1 VSIRKPN
8 AEISHSDNGS
18 GSTGT
23 ETPVGMEPAGL
34 TKSLGFLDVFCIA
47 TGAMVSS
54 GIFVLPGIAHAR
66 AGSSVV
72 ISYLLAGF
80 LVAVGMLNTV
90 ELSTAMPKAGGDY
103 FFIARSLGPA
113 VGAVSGLLNWF
124 ALSLKSAFAVIGI
137 AAFVR
142 LFLEIDARIV
152 GVIFCAFFV
161 IVNLMGSRH
170 AGRLQVALVTGL
182 LILMAYYVVTGL
194 PHVRIDNLRPFAPFG
209 FHQTLATAGF
219 VFVAYGGLINISS
232 VAEEVRNPSRII
244 PLGMM
249 TSLLVVTLLYGM
261 MVFVTTGVLPSADLD
276 HSLTPITDGAAAF
289 MGPWGVRAI
298 GIGAIF
304 AFFSTGN
311 AGIMAASRYLYALSK
326 DDLMPRALNR
336 LGRRSG
342 IPTASVLVTGLFVAS
357 TLFLKLDILV
367 EAASLVLIL
376 GFIMSCVCVIVLRE
390 SHVQNYR
397 PSFRAPFY
405 PVTQIV
411 GLLGFGLLIVELGL
425 EAYLICATL
434 FCVAI
439 IGYFIFGRRRLRRD
453 YALLHVLERM
463 TSKELVSGTLER
475 ELKQIVRERDDIV
488 LDRFDEIINRCPVLD
503 ISGAINF
510 EKCARHLA
518 KAASETLDVPEE
530 DLFRELVYR
539 EADTSSVINP
549 FLAVPRII
557 IQGSGQ
563 FEIVLLR
570 AMEGIQFSETYA
582 NIHAVFVLAGTCE
595 ERNFHL
601 RALAAIAQFA
611 QTSQFEDLWLKARSQ
626 DEIRDLVLL
635 SSRRR
640 MERR

>member
-1 VSIRKPN
+1 MEKSGPDVSKWSNETTAPGERKP
-8 AEISHSDNGS
+8 
-18 GSTGT
+18 
-23 ETPVGMEPAGL
+23 VGL
-34 TKSLGFLDVFCIA
+34 VKNLGFLDVFCIA

-66 AGSSVV
+66 AGSSVI

-80 LVAVGMLNTV
+80 LVALGMLNTV

-124 ALSLKSAFAVIGI
+124 ALSLKSAFALIGI
-137 AAFVR
+137 AAFLR
-142 LFLEIDARIV
+142 LFVEIDFRIA
-152 GVIFCAFFV
+152 GMIFCAFFV
-161 IVNLMGSRH
+161 FINLMGARH
-170 AGRLQVALVTGL
+170 AGKLQVFLVSGL
-182 LILMAYYVVTGL
+182 LILMVYYVVTGL
-194 PHVRIDNLRPFAPFG
+194 PHVTMSNLVPFAPFG

-249 TSLLVVTLLYGM
+249 TSLLVVALLYGM
-261 MVFVTTGVLPSADLD
+261 MVFVTTGVLPSAELD

-289 MGPWGVRAI
+289 MGTWGVRVI
-298 GIGAIF
+298 GIGAVF

-326 DDLMPRALNR
+326 DELMPKGLNR
-336 LGRRSG
+336 LGRRTG
-342 IPTASVLVTGLFVAS
+342 VPTKSVLVTGLFVSS

-376 GFIMSCVCVIVLRE
+376 GFMMSCVCVIVLRE

-405 PVTQIV
+405 PFTQIL
-411 GLLGFGLLIVELGL
+411 GILGFGLLIVELGL

-439 IGYFIFGRRRLRRD
+439 MGYFIFGRRRLRQD
-453 YALLHVLERM
+453 YALLHVLERL

-503 ISGAINF
+503 IAEALNF

-518 KAASETLDVPEE
+518 KAASATLNVPEK
-530 DLFRELVYR
+530 DVFRELMDR
-539 EADTSSVINP
+539 EEDTSSVINP

-557 IQGSGQ
+557 VPGSGQ

-570 AMEGIQFSETYA
+570 ALDGIKFSETYS
-582 NIHAVFVLAGTCE
+582 NIHALFVLAGTCD

-611 QTSQFEDLWLKARSQ
+611 QTPRFEELWLKARSKE
-626 DEIRDLVLL
+626 EIRDLVLL

-640 MERR
+640 MDRP